1 MANVRLP
8 LRPLIYLGGKEA
20 FNQVLKDEIQP
31 ENFEA
36 WVESARSE
44 KHVFKQSPD
53 VICVQAAQNAVQAS
67 IKRDSTTSS
76 GQWKSVLGQVEKC
89 LRAVSDQAKAVAT
102 AHWIIN
108 RSVAKD
114 LTTCSLSEKIM

>member
-1 MANVRLP
+1 MNEYLSTHAVFDSGKKFPEELANVRLP

-53 VICVQAAQNAVQAS
+53 VICVQVHLHFQPS
-67 IKRDSTTSS
+67 F
-76 GQWKSVLGQVEKC
+76 
-89 LRAVSDQAKAVAT
+89 
-102 AHWIIN
+102 
-108 RSVAKD
+108 
-114 LTTCSLSEKIM
+114 

>member
-1 MANVRLP
+1 MVFSLIFGATHRLFSVAYLATHAVFDSGKKFPEELANVRLP

-31 ENFEA
+31 ENFES

-53 VICVQAAQNAVQAS
+53 VICVQVHLHFQPS
-67 IKRDSTTSS
+67 F
-76 GQWKSVLGQVEKC
+76 
-89 LRAVSDQAKAVAT
+89 
-102 AHWIIN
+102 
-108 RSVAKD
+108 
-114 LTTCSLSEKIM
+114 